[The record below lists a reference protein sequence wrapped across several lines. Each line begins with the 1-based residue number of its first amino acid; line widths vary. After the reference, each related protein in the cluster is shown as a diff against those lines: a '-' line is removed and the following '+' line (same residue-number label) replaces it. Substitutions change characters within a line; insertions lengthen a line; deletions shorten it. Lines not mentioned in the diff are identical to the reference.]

1 MEPYQVRVGAEWVDY
16 NNHLNEGAYG
26 LIFSDAT
33 DHVLDQ
39 LGLGA
44 DYREGAGG
52 SLFTVETHT
61 RFLKEVKLGAF
72 LEITTRVLGV
82 DDKRLHLWHEMR
94 SVGVEPV
101 ATQESLLVHVSV
113 ASGSVEPSEAIAAAA
128 GMVSAELPPGAGR
141 AIRRP
146 GR

>member
-1 MEPYQVRVGAEWVDY
+1 M
-16 NNHLNEGAYG
+16 
-26 LIFSDAT
+26 FSDAT

-39 LGLGA
+39 LDLGA
-44 DYREGAGG
+44 AYRERAGG

-61 RFLKEVKLGAF
+61 RFLKEVKLGTS
-72 LEITTRVLGV
+72 LEITTRVLGA

-101 ATQESLLVHVSV
+101 ATQETLLVHVNL
-113 ASGSVEPSEAIAAAA
+113 ASGSVEPSEAMAAAA
-128 GMVSAELPPGAGR
+128 GIASAELPPGAGR
-141 AIRRP
+141 AIGRP